1 MGRRAL
7 LVYPEMP
14 PTYWSM
20 KYALPFIH
28 RRAALPPLGLLTVA
42 ALLPEDFELRLVD
55 LNVEPLTDRMLSR
68 ADLVFSSSMLIQKDS
83 LQRLIGRCREHGV
96 THVAGGPYPTGSYSH
111 IEGVDHFV
119 LNEAEITLPPF
130 LEDLARGRAGP
141 IYTDTAR
148 PDLSR
153 TPPPRFELLRPSRY
167 ASMALQFSRGCPHH
181 CEFCDIVELFGH
193 RPRTKPAAQFL
204 NELELLY
211 RQGER
216 GPLFVVDDNFIGN
229 RSAVMALL
237 PQVAAW
243 QRARHD
249 PFGLYTEAT
258 LNLAEDEAL
267 MRAMV
272 EAGFNMVFL
281 GLETPDLET
290 LAATGKPQNLKSDM
304 LEAVR
309 RIQAHGLEISA
320 GFILGFDSD
329 PEDIFERQVRF
340 IQDAAIPTAM
350 VGLLTALPHTQ
361 LARRLE
367 TEGRLLGESEGGN
380 THDLR
385 LNFLPRMELGTLLA
399 GYKRVL
405 SEVYSPAHYFARC
418 LRLLK
423 ALQPHPAA
431 FRRIRLGESR
441 ALLRSLLV
449 QGFSS
454 YARDYWKFLWKGL
467 TANPRRIADLVT
479 MAVKGHHY
487 FQMTRHMLEVDR
499 FRLNL
504 EAWAR
509 AFEERAR
516 TLSAAGGPER
526 WAELTG
532 FRTQVRDRM
541 REGYGRIHRDFRV
554 YAEQAM
560 ARLQARLDGG
570 FGSPSVFSGSDS
582 SHAGP
587 ARDPSRPKT

>member
-42 ALLPEDFELRLVD
+42 ALLPQDFELRLVD
-55 LNVEPLTDRMLSR
+55 MNVEPLTEEMLSW
-68 ADLVFSSSMLIQKDS
+68 ADLVFSSSMLIQKES

-96 THVAGGPYPTGSYSH
+96 PHVAGGPYPTGSFQQ

-119 LNEAEITLPPF
+119 LNEAEITLAPF
-130 LEDLARGRAGP
+130 LEDLARGRAGRV
-141 IYTDTAR
+141 YTDTAR
-148 PDLSR
+148 PDLSL
-153 TPPPRFELLRPSRY
+153 TPPPRFDLLRPSCY

-193 RPRTKPAAQFL
+193 RSRTKPAAQFIQ
-204 NELELLY
+204 ELELLY

-216 GPLFVVDDNFIGN
+216 GPLFLVDDNFIGN
-229 RSAVMALL
+229 SRDVKVLL
-237 PQVAAW
+237 PELTQW
-243 QRARHD
+243 QRARHY
-249 PFGLYTEAT
+249 PFSLYTEAT
-258 LNLAEDEAL
+258 LTLAEDDAL
-267 MRAMV
+267 MAGMA
-272 EAGFNMVFL
+272 EAGFSMVFL
-281 GLETPDLET
+281 GLETPDRAT
-290 LAATGKPQNLKSDM
+290 LAATGKGQNLHSDM

-309 RIQAHGLEISA
+309 RIQARGLEVSA

-329 PEDIFERQVRF
+329 PEDIFERQTRF
-340 IQDAAIPTAM
+340 IQEAAIPTAM
-350 VGLLTALPHTQ
+350 VGLLTALPHTR

-367 TEGRLLGESEGGN
+367 AEGRLLGESQGDN

-405 SEVYSPAHYFARC
+405 SEVYSPDRYFARC

-423 ALQPHPAA
+423 SLQPHPAA
-431 FRRIRLGESR
+431 FRRIQLGESR

-449 QGFSS
+449 QGFST
-454 YARDYWKFLWKGL
+454 YAWTYWAFLLKGL
-467 TANPRRIADLVT
+467 WAHPRRIADLVT

-487 FQMTRHMLEVDR
+487 FRMTRYMLEVDR

-504 EAWAR
+504 EKLAGAFEDRAR
-509 AFEERAR
+509 AFP
-516 TLSAAGGPER
+516 LSGHPER
-526 WAELTG
+526 WAELDG
-532 FRTQVRDRM
+532 YRAWILARM
-541 REGYGRIHRDFRV
+541 RKGYGRLHRDFRI
-554 YAEQAM
+554 YAEQSV
-560 ARLQARLDGG
+560 ARLQARMDGALA
-570 FGSPSVFSGSDS
+570 PASGS
-582 SHAGP
+582 
-587 ARDPSRPKT
+587 